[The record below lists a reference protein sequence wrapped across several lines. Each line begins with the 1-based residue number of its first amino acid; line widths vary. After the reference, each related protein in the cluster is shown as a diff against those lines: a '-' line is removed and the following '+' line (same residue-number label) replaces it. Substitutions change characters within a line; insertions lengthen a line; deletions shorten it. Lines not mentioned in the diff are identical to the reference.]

1 MSVSKISYELRNDVC
16 PVQRCRMPHIQVACP
31 CYKFVDWEPCLRK
44 PHLCL
49 STCSELTCCS
59 WASLLQKKN
68 NNDFTE
74 IIFFNIWDIQYLRKI
89 SSTLW
94 LWENTHP
101 YLQVIPQK
109 LYVYSITYSYFLFV
123 FFVLLFRM
131 CFKICQYLWAFIVV

>member
-16 PVQRCRMPHIQVACP
+16 PVQRCRMPHFQVASP
-31 CYKFVDWEPCLRK
+31 CYKCVDWEPRLRK

-49 STCSELTCCS
+49 STCSALTCCS
-59 WASLLQKKN
+59 WVSLLQNKN

-101 YLQVIPQK
+101 YWQVIPQN